1 MDNQTLEPRGTLLKT
16 LVDAVEMHPDRIALQ
31 DSEQSLSYSELALQ
45 LKAFA
50 SAAMS
55 LQREFSFS
63 GYVPIFVGR
72 DVESAVAI
80 LSCFL
85 YSIPF
90 SPVDADWP
98 KETLS
103 FVMDKLSDP
112 PFAVAST
119 EVSEL
124 ASSKVAEGPTVVA
137 INRLRFSG
145 ESLKGVSSF
154 TYSDKG
160 FVLFTSGTTG
170 YPKGVEFDQ
179 KATTE
184 QCEYF
189 IRREVKDLE
198 LVSSPV
204 KAVLGFPLNFSA
216 GIGRLVGGIIGNS
229 TRILSETELGVEEFC
244 SVANNFSANV
254 LRLPPSLLV
263 LMSGV
268 GNFSPPLL
276 PRVELVSFGG
286 DSVSFATI
294 HKLKDY
300 FKPATEMVA
309 GFVATE
315 GMSGLSYRFALAECP
330 RTGPIPVG
338 RSAAVTKAMMEELP
352 EMEGHFVLL
361 NQEPIATRYLAEPV
375 LTAERF
381 RTDSHGK
388 RSWYSGD
395 ILYADDKGNIWHK
408 GRVDDLVKIRGK
420 LSSPSEATRAL
431 LQIPGV
437 IDAAVLPDLTKQS
450 ARIVAHIAF
459 HPGSRLELSEIR
471 RKLISLI
478 PANLI
483 PALFIVHDSIPKNS
497 RGKADRKL
505 LSEGQWA
512 PLESIPGPPP
522 ITKTEIQV
530 SRDVEAVL
538 GIPAPSIDASLLE
551 MGLDSLAALELESR
565 LRDDFPNIDIDLL
578 SQSQTIRAIARALDR
593 LQLFDDTVKV
603 VLNPNG
609 SLNPWHAFPG
619 EGERA
624 THFAHLARALGPE
637 TPIHCL
643 LANRGDSS
651 ARNATLQGR
660 VSSAFAQLVEIGES
674 HVRVAGYSYGGIF
687 AYELA
692 KRLIADGKQVDLLLL
707 DTHFSLA
714 QKKTRAISGRL
725 RVGQSVKQ
733 AGSAGLFR
741 PIKIMAYVFRRH
753 GLKRAAYLVFFVQ
766 PLELIMSRPL
776 LRKLLGDGFTALP
789 TGIFRRLR
797 KHLTESRIRHEVAD
811 YEAAPMSKEEEKL
824 LTCIFAYS
832 EESSNHELWKTLIP
846 SVTFVEAQGTH
857 NSMLNYPHVESLV
870 SKLTPLITRESD

>member
-1 MDNQTLEPRGTLLKT
+1 LDNQTLEPRGTLLRT

-31 DSEQSLSYSELALQ
+31 DSEQSLTYSELALQ

-55 LQREFSFS
+55 LQRESSFS

-103 FVMDKLSDP
+103 FIMDKLSDP
-112 PFAVAST
+112 PFALAST
-119 EVSEL
+119 KVSEL
-124 ASSKVAEGPTVVA
+124 ASSKVAENSNIVS
-137 INRLRFSG
+137 INGLKFSNEPLRG
-145 ESLKGVSSF
+145 IASL
-154 TYSDKG
+154 THSDKG

-184 QCEYF
+184 QCKYF

-204 KAVLGFPLNFSA
+204 NAVLGFPLNFSA

-229 TRILSETELGVEEFC
+229 TRILSETELGVVEFC

-276 PRVELVSFGG
+276 PGVELVSFGG

-309 GFVATE
+309 GFAATE
-315 GMSGLSYRFALAECP
+315 GMSGLSYRFTLAECP

-338 RSAAVTKAMMEELP
+338 RSASVTKAMMEALP

-437 IDAAVLPDLTKQS
+437 MDAVVLPDLTKQS
-450 ARIVAHIAF
+450 ARLVAHVAF
-459 HPGSRLELSEIR
+459 HPGSSLELSEIR

-512 PLESIPGPPP
+512 PLELTPGPPAT
-522 ITKTEIQV
+522 TKTEIRV
-530 SRDVEAVL
+530 SRDIQAVL
-538 GIPAPSIDASLLE
+538 GVPAPSIDASLLE
-551 MGLDSLAALELESR
+551 MGFDSLAALELESR
-565 LRDDFPNIDIDLL
+565 LRDDFPDIDLDVL
-578 SQSQTIRAIARALDR
+578 SQNQTIRAMARALDH
-593 LQLFDDTVKV
+593 LQLGDDTLKV
-603 VLNPNG
+603 VLNPKG
-609 SLNPWHAFPG
+609 SLSPFYAFPG

-624 THFAHLARALGPE
+624 THFAQLARALGRE

-643 LANRGDSS
+643 LASRVDSS
-651 ARNATLQGR
+651 GKNTTVFGR
-660 VSSAFAQLVEIGES
+660 VSSALAQLGELSES
-674 HVRVAGYSYGGIF
+674 HVRLAGYSYGGIF

-692 KRLIADGKQVDLLLL
+692 KRLIADGKHVELLLL
-707 DTHFSLA
+707 DTDFSLA
-714 QKKTRAISGRL
+714 QKKTRALSARL

-733 AGSAGLFR
+733 AGKAEVFR
-741 PIKIMAYVFRRH
+741 PMKIIVYVFRRH
-753 GLKRAAYLVFFVQ
+753 GFKRATYLIFFVQ

-776 LRKLLGDGFTALP
+776 LRKMLGDGFGALP
-789 TGIFRRLR
+789 PGILRRLR
-797 KHLTESRIRHEVAD
+797 KRLTESRIRHEVAD
-811 YEAAPMSKEEEKL
+811 YEAVPMSEEEGKF
-824 LTCIFAYS
+824 LTCTFAYS
-832 EESSNHELWKTLIP
+832 QESTNHERWRRLIP
-846 SVTFVEAQGTH
+846 SVTFIESEGRH
-857 NSMLNYPHVESLV
+857 IDMLNYPHVESLV
-870 SKLTPLITRESD
+870 RNLAPFAPK